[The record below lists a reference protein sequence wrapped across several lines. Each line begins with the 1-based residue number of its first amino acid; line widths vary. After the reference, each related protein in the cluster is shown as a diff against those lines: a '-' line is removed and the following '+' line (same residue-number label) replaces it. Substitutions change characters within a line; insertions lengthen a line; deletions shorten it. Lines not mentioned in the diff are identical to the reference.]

1 MVLFRILLAIACLFQ
16 IGEGA
21 NSPTIVSKFGA
32 IREGQFKYFYDGMI
46 PKPNSCDHVLFLG
59 VGTAMTINDYDGLAK
74 KLVEAYPLTV
84 IVTDH
89 VPGFFVKSFAGKFS
103 QFYNE
108 MVPNIQSLVPSC
120 ADKEN
125 PMIFVSGHS
134 VSGQA
139 IINALDTL
147 DPKPVGFV
155 GLDPYKINAN
165 RMRITIPALE
175 WGFRKTSCL
184 VRISRAAKL
193 AYKVSEM
200 KKRIFYRVDN
210 VSQRIAHCV
219 FTDNGCMSFVCGRR
233 GNDEWVRDGVTF
245 SIRAF
250 IEAVHQSNFE
260 KKRFELP
267 ISIVR
272 GNYDLFTN
280 QDDPYSCIT
289 SEL

>member
-1 MVLFRILLAIACLFQ
+1 MTLFRILITLACLF
-16 IGEGA
+16 GVSA
-21 NSPTIVSKFGA
+21 NNPTIVSKFGA

-103 QFYNE
+103 NFYNK

-120 ADKEN
+120 TDKEN

-134 VSGQA
+134 GSGQA

-165 RMRITIPALE
+165 RMQITIPALE

-184 VRISRAAKL
+184 VRINRAAKL

-200 KKRIFYRVDN
+200 TKKIFYRVDN

-219 FTDNGCMSFVCGRR
+219 FTDNGCMFVCGRR
-233 GNDEWVRDGVTF
+233 GDDEWVRDTVTY

-250 IEAVHQSNFE
+250 IEAVHRNDFE
-260 KKRFELP
+260 KKRFQLP

-272 GNYDLFTN
+272 GDYDLFTN
-280 QDDPYSCIT
+280 QDVIDN
-289 SEL
+289 L